1 MAGVQGIS
9 RYQVYVLQK
18 QGRHPPLEKSEV
30 VLQKV
35 FLSCQGGAYGIG
47 TGGLIVATNFA
58 PVKLDT
64 INPSIYPS
72 IHPSIAPTNNGN

>member
-1 MAGVQGIS
+1 
-9 RYQVYVLQK
+9 VYVLQK

-35 FLSCQGGAYGIG
+35 FPRVKTVSIAFG

-58 PVKLDT
+58 PMKSDT

-72 IHPSIAPTNNGN
+72 IHP